1 MVSESIEI
9 EQHSGVDGA
18 PGGRLVLD
26 EDGTILEIP
35 HFLLE
40 ALDIEE
46 RHVPS
51 IYHLFDPLNPPYL
64 SLSRV
69 YRHTYGATEY
79 HLRLEGRFGTPRSF
93 RYWPVPSADDDE
105 GAAFF
110 IVDESAN
117 VQDRE
122 WAVRRLR
129 REILNDVQTSLL
141 SNFKNRLTSVQV
153 LAEMIGQAP
162 SLAQET
168 VGRLVDASRDLST
181 ALNRVTSGIDDLS
194 SPRDYQD
201 LPIRL
206 ADLHS
211 VITTWSSSE
220 VVVHCHLEEVD
231 SGTLIPASS
240 VERILMPIVQNA
252 LEASNNEGIIQV
264 EIREIKEGFAHV
276 LVEDFGEG
284 MTDRIRRRA
293 EDPFFTTRGGHLGLG
308 LAHAR
313 EALREAGGQWK
324 IESKPHH
331 GTRFTILLPVT
342 TASHLF
348 R

>member
-1 MVSESIEI
+1 MVSESVEI
-9 EQHSGVDGA
+9 ERPLPVDDG
-18 PGGRLVLD
+18 PGGCLVLD
-26 EDGTILEIP
+26 EDGTIIEIP
-35 HFLLE
+35 RFLLE
-40 ALDIEE
+40 ALNLDE
-46 RHVPS
+46 RSLPS
-51 IYHLFDPLNPPYL
+51 IYHLFDPQSPPFL
-64 SLSRV
+64 SLARV

-79 HLRLEGRFGTPRSF
+79 HLRVEGTFGTPRSF
-93 RYWPVPSADDDE
+93 RYWPVPASEAV
-105 GAAFF
+105 AANTFY

-153 LAEMIGQAP
+153 LAEMVQQSP
-162 SLAQET
+162 DLAEET
-168 VGRLVDASRDLST
+168 VSRLVDASRELTT

-220 VVVHCHLEEVD
+220 VVVYCRLEDVD
-231 SGTLIPASS
+231 PGTLIAASS

-252 LEASNNEGIIQV
+252 LEASNDDGIVQV

-293 EDPFFTTRGGHLGLG
+293 EDPFFTTRAGHLGLG

-324 IESKPHH
+324 IESRRHQ

-342 TASHLF
+342 TASQLF